1 MLLGGGELGGA
12 RILQPEAVQAAFRNQ
27 IGRLDFPPE
36 IKSADAMVTCDIT
49 LGPGLKWGLGL
60 LLNEQAM
67 PGMRAVG
74 SGAWA
79 GVFNT
84 HFWIDP
90 TSRLTGSI
98 FTQLLPF
105 ADPGAF
111 QLLIDYELALY
122 ASR

>member
-1 MLLGGGELGGA
+1 
-12 RILQPEAVQAAFRNQ
+12 
-27 IGRLDFPPE
+27 
-36 IKSADAMVTCDIT
+36 VTCDIA

-60 LLNEQAM
+60 LLNEQQL
-67 PGMRAVG
+67 PGMRAPG

-79 GVFNT
+79 GLFNT
-84 HFWIDP
+84 HFWVDP
-90 TSRLTGSI
+90 TSGLTASI

-105 ADPGAF
+105 AEPSAF